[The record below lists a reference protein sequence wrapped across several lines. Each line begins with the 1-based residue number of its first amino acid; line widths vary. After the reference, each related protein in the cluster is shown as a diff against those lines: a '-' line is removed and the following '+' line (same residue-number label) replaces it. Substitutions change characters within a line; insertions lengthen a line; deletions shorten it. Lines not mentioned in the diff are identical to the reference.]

1 MSHILTSVFL
11 LQETESLK
19 LVADVC
25 SEEDNQEVGSNNLQ
39 LGDNDNNDESVAN
52 NMLQL
57 SPDSVEKVLQ
67 EIESSNEKLGRVEA
81 GHDTEEE
88 EGVAGEGQGRE
99 SPVEDDLEDVGDIE
113 ETTAALK
120 RLLNTPT
127 KGFSQLV
134 FNDSVPVNLT
144 TELENLSSM
153 EDNDYLPS
161 LSPIKHVTN
170 PLEEF
175 EKQNLTLSD
184 IPGQI
189 KLLELSTNL
198 REVP

>member
-19 LVADVC
+19 LVTDVG
-25 SEEDNQEVGSNNLQ
+25 SEEDNQEVGSNNLH
-39 LGDNDNNDESVAN
+39 LEDNDNNDESVAT

-67 EIESSNEKLGRVEA
+67 EIESSSGKLARVEA
-81 GHDTEEE
+81 GHDTAE
-88 EGVAGEGQGRE
+88 EGVAEEGQGRE

-153 EDNDYLPS
+153 DDNDYLPS

>member
-1 MSHILTSVFL
+1 MSSILTSIIL
-11 LQETESLK
+11 LQETESLR
-19 LVADVC
+19 LVADVG
-25 SEEDNQEVGSNNLQ
+25 SEEDNQDDGGNNLH
-39 LGDNDNNDESVAN
+39 LEDGDNIDDSVATN
-52 NMLQL
+52 ILQL

-67 EIESSNEKLGRVEA
+67 EIESSSEKLARVEA
-81 GHDTEEE
+81 GHDTVEE
-88 EGVAGEGQGRE
+88 EGAAEDGQGRE
-99 SPVEDDLEDVGDIE
+99 SPVKDGLEDVGDIE

-144 TELENLSSM
+144 TDLENLSSM

-184 IPGQI
+184 IPGQ
-189 KLLELSTNL
+189 
-198 REVP
+198 

>member
-1 MSHILTSVFL
+1 MSYILTSVFL

-19 LVADVC
+19 LVADVG
-25 SEEDNQEVGSNNLQ
+25 SEEDNQEVGSNNLH
-39 LGDNDNNDESVAN
+39 LGDNDNNDESVATN
-52 NMLQL
+52 ILQL

-67 EIESSNEKLGRVEA
+67 EIESSNEKLARVEA
-81 GHDTEEE
+81 GHDTVEEE
-88 EGVAGEGQGRE
+88 VAEENQGRE
-99 SPVEDDLEDVGDIE
+99 SPGEDDLEDVGDIE

-134 FNDSVPVNLT
+134 FNDSVPVNLN

-198 REVP
+198 REVS